1 MGGFHVRRLSRREFL
16 RVAGLTAGATLLA
29 ACAPAPAPAKPA
41 EAPQP
46 APEQPIK
53 LELWTFVNTHAR
65 WFRSMAED
73 YKKEKNPN
81 FELNVTEIAYSDMH
95 DKAQIALQAGGVG
108 APDLVDIEQG
118 RFGGFLRGTGDPG
131 LVDLTDWL
139 KEGGYMEK
147 LVASR
152 EALYTYQGKTYGVE
166 HALCP
171 VVLYYRADIF
181 EEAGIDVSQI
191 ETWDDFIS
199 VGKDLVTDD
208 VKLLLFPEHDVL
220 LRSRGADWFDA
231 DGNVTL
237 DSELSIETMEWILA
251 LRDKHGV
258 ADPGPEGNGSKYS
271 TTWYGVLKEGK
282 YLAVMGADWYAGF
295 LKDNVPELSGKWKAI
310 PLPAFEKGGLR
321 TSCHGGTG
329 NCIVKYSKYVDEA
342 WNFMQYSMLS
352 VEGNVRR
359 YEMTNLFPPFIPA
372 MDNPRLRKPEEYF
385 GGQVLGELFAE
396 LGPTVPPQYQSP
408 YRAELNSNISA
419 LWVDIFQGNIKPA
432 DAFKQVAD
440 EIRKVMAEEGAV

>member
-1 MGGFHVRRLSRREFL
+1 MKELSRREFL
-16 RVAGLTAGATLLA
+16 KLASLTVSTSVIA
-29 ACAPAPAPAKPA
+29 ACAPPALTPAAEKPAETPKPAPAGPV
-41 EAPQP
+41 
-46 APEQPIK
+46 K

-81 FELNVTEIAYSDMH
+81 FELNVSEIAYSDMH

-108 APDLVDIEQG
+108 APDLVDLEQG

-152 EALYTYQGKTYGVE
+152 EALYTYKGKTYGVE

-181 EEAGIDVSQI
+181 EEAGIDMSQI
-191 ETWDDFIS
+191 ETWDDFINA
-199 VGKDLVTDD
+199 GKDLAQGE

-220 LRSRGADWFDA
+220 LRNRGADWFDA

-237 DSELSIETMEWILA
+237 DSELSINTMEWILA
-251 LRDKHGV
+251 LRDQFGV
-258 ADPGPEGNGSKYS
+258 ADAGPEGNGSKYS

-282 YLAVMGADWYAGF
+282 YLAVIGADWYAGF

-310 PLPAFEKGGLR
+310 ALPAFEKGGLR

-329 NCIVKYSKYVDEA
+329 NCIVKYSKHVDVA
-342 WNFMQYSMLS
+342 WDFMQYSMLS

-372 MDNPRLRKPEEYF
+372 MDSPRLRKAEEYF
-385 GGQVLGELFAE
+385 GGQVLGELFAK
-396 LGPTVPPQYQSP
+396 LGPTVPAQYQSP
-408 YRAELNSNISA
+408 YRSELGSNLGA
-419 LWVDIFQGNIKPA
+419 LWVDIFEGKIKPA
-432 DAFKQVAD
+432 EAFKKVAD
-440 EIRKVMAEEGAV
+440 DIRKVMAEEGAV

>member
-1 MGGFHVRRLSRREFL
+1 MLRKFSRREFL
-16 RVAGLTAGATLLA
+16 KTVGLTVGTSVIA
-29 ACAPAPAPAKPA
+29 ACAPPAVTPIAPAA
-41 EAPQP
+41 EAPRP
-46 APEQPIK
+46 AAAEPIK

-81 FELNVTEIAYSDMH
+81 FELNVSEIAYSDMH

-108 APDLVDIEQG
+108 APDLVDLEQG

-152 EALYTYQGKTYGVE
+152 EALYTYKGKTYGVE

-171 VVLYYRADIF
+171 VVLYYRADVF
-181 EEAGIDVSQI
+181 EDAGIDVSQV
-191 ETWDDFIS
+191 ETWEDFIS
-199 VGKDLVTDD
+199 AGKSLAQGD

-220 LRSRGADWFDA
+220 LRNRGGDWFDA

-237 DSELSIETMEWILA
+237 DSELSISTMEWILG
-251 LRDKHGV
+251 LQDQFGV
-258 ADPGPEGNGSKYS
+258 ADAGPEGNGSKYS

-282 YLAVMGADWYAGF
+282 YLAVIGADWYAGF

-310 PLPAFEKGGLR
+310 ALPAFEKGGLR

-329 NCIVKYSKYVDEA
+329 NCIVKYSKHVDVA
-342 WNFMQYSMLS
+342 WDFMQYSMLS

-385 GGQVLGELFAE
+385 GGQVLGELFAK

-408 YRAELNSNISA
+408 YRAELGSNLAS
-419 LWVDIFQGNIKPA
+419 LWVDIFADKIKPA
-432 DAFKQVAD
+432 EAFKKVAD
-440 EIRKVMAEEGAV
+440 DIRKVMAEEGAV